1 MDKYSGNDVLNHFIN
16 NVGNE
21 KSVTRL
27 ELEQLV
33 NGGTVQKEIKQ
44 NLTYKELYSSME
56 NLWSAL
62 FMTGYLTQRGKAD
75 GNRYNLAIP
84 NREIRNIITEH
95 ILILFKENV
104 EKDGNMLNDFCNALL
119 YGEAEKVEKIFTEYM
134 RKTVSVR
141 DTFVQKPTK
150 ENFYHG
156 ILLGILGFKEG
167 WSVVSN
173 RESGDGFSDI
183 QIFIDDADVGIVLE
197 VKYAEI
203 GQEEKECRKALKQI
217 VDKRY
222 TEALHQYGVHKILKY
237 GIACNVKNCR
247 VMMEV
252 SV

>member
-1 MDKYSGNDVLNHFIN
+1 M
-16 NVGNE
+16 
-21 KSVTRL
+21 
-27 ELEQLV
+27 
-33 NGGTVQKEIKQ
+33 
-44 NLTYKELYSSME
+44 
-56 NLWSAL
+56 
-62 FMTGYLTQRGKAD
+62 
-75 GNRYNLAIP
+75 
-84 NREIRNIITEH
+84 
-95 ILILFKENV
+95 
-104 EKDGNMLNDFCNALL
+104 
-119 YGEAEKVEKIFTEYM
+119 EKIFTEYM

-141 DTFVQKPTK
+141 DTFVQKPTI